1 MATREWRSYGGL
13 RTNVQ
18 DRERTLGQPVIT
30 EVRIVK
36 GFQEEGW
43 EVSNI
48 TVERA

>member
-1 MATREWRSYGGL
+1 MAMREWRSYRGL

-18 DRERTLGQPVIT
+18 DRERTLGQWVVT

-48 TVERA
+48 TVERS